1 MAAKQSA
8 GLLLYKKTSD
18 GYQVLLGHPGGP
30 FWAHRDNGAWSI
42 PKGEFADGEEPLK
55 AARREFSEEMGSDA
69 PEGPV
74 MELGSAKMSNGKVVH
89 VWALEADY
97 DVATFRSNSFE
108 MEWPPKSG
116 RKQEFP
122 ELDRASW
129 FTIAAA
135 RQKLVK
141 GQVPLLE
148 RLAELLHAPSTG
160 EQTSLL

>member
-8 GLLLYKKTSD
+8 GLLLYKKTPD

-30 FWAHRDNGAWSI
+30 FWARRDDGVWSI
-42 PKGEFADGEEPLK
+42 PKGEFTEGEEPLK
-55 AARREFSEEMGSDA
+55 AARREFREEMGSDA

-74 MELGSAKMSNGKVVH
+74 MELDSAKMSSGKVVYS
-89 VWALEADY
+89 WALEADL
-97 DVATFRSNSFE
+97 DTMTFRSNSFK

-116 RKQEFP
+116 QEQEFP
-122 ELDRASW
+122 ELDRVGW

-148 RLAELLHAPSTG
+148 RLTELLHAPSSG